1 MAAMSAKLSRLSL
14 TYAEAACLKALRPG
28 TTSKMGIAIQAKLD
42 LRKTDRAIETL
53 ARLGLAQ
60 LNKDGKWRPT
70 RKGATCRFVITS
82 EPPRREKR
90 GRPAS
95 VHPGPGGQRLLAM
108 LDHPMRGSEI
118 VEKLGL
124 TRQRVDQLIVELYA
138 KGHIRLGDPAQ
149 PFWLVIRADDNTHF
163 LSPAEERVLS
173 AIPHDYVTNA
183 TKIRLAAR
191 VGEDSLHDYL
201 AKLVRLNLVQASEG
215 LRGEHVYRVTP
226 AGFNHPQRIQ
236 SARRAE
242 EPRLPVESER
252 VHKVLSVISS
262 FGELRIKDV
271 RNLLQIPQLSINAL
285 MQYLKRKG
293 LVAKTGLALADP
305 YALTPAGYSALAEM
319 ERRQA
324 A

>member
-1 MAAMSAKLSRLSL
+1 MAVMSAKLSRHSL
-14 TYAEAACLKALRPG
+14 THAEAACLEALRLSPG
-28 TTSKMGIAIQAKLD
+28 SKMGIAIQAKLD

-53 ARLGLAQ
+53 AGRGLAQ
-60 LNKDGKWRPT
+60 LNKDGKWRAT
-70 RKGATCRFVITS
+70 RKGTTCRFVITA

-90 GRPAS
+90 GRPPSAKL
-95 VHPGPGGQRLLAM
+95 GPGGQRLLAM
-108 LDHPMRGSEI
+108 LDHPMQVPEI

-124 TRQRVDQLIVELYA
+124 TRQRVYQLIVELHA
-138 KGHIRLGDPAQ
+138 RGHVRLGDPAQ
-149 PFWLVIRADDNTHF
+149 PFWLVTRADDNTHY
-163 LSPAEERVLS
+163 LSHAEERVLS

-183 TKIRLAAR
+183 AKIRRAACVR
-191 VGEDSLHDYL
+191 EASLNDCL

-215 LRGEHVYRVTP
+215 LRGEQVYRVSA
-226 AGFNHPQRIQ
+226 AGLRHPQRNQ

-242 EPRLPVESER
+242 EPRLLVESER
-252 VHKVLSVISS
+252 IHNVLSVIGS

-271 RNLLQIPQLSINAL
+271 RNLLQIPQFSINAL